1 MSIAAHQECHER
13 AWNSVA
19 EFIDSNLKMF
29 SCSKMMDAEPVLM
42 PSVRSWVRRQVMES
56 GNGTEDICI
65 VMVCNCPTAGILTSL
80 QKSFITN
87 FVTNLVADFPM
98 NACCLLVH
106 PNRAGQSEG
115 RTLVGGFAL

>member
-1 MSIAAHQECHER
+1 
-13 AWNSVA
+13 
-19 EFIDSNLKMF
+19 
-29 SCSKMMDAEPVLM
+29 MDAEPVLM
-42 PSVRSWVRRQVMES
+42 PAVRSWVRQQVVEN
-56 GNGTEDICI
+56 GNSTEDICI

-87 FVTNLVADFPM
+87 FVTNLVADFPL

-115 RTLVGGFAL
+115 RTRVEGCLVIKPGLFTKQIVKPNMLRLE